1 MKKIDMDQVNSPF
14 HYNQGDRETI
24 DLIRDCMSEEE
35 FRGHLKGNI
44 IKYIS
49 RHMHKDMPIKDLL
62 KAQWYLSRLIEE
74 MADD

>member
-1 MKKIDMDQVNSPF
+1 MDQVNSPF